1 VTDDRYARQRAVPA
15 IGPRGQLA
23 LAKARVVVDG
33 DQADAELAARY
44 LAGAGVGQLCVADAW
59 VRACCAVNGTIE
71 VDGGAPTGALR
82 VRVGDAAHTPTGSS
96 AVERGARAAR
106 WALARALAP

>member
-1 VTDDRYARQRAVPA
+1 MTDERYARQRAVPA
-15 IGPRGQLA
+15 IGARGQLA

-44 LAGAGVGQLCVADAW
+44 LAGAGVGQLRVADVW
-59 VRACCAVNGTIE
+59 VGACCAVNGTIAIE
-71 VDGGAPTGALR
+71 GGATTGALR
-82 VRVGDAAHTPTGSS
+82 VWVGDASHTPTGSS

-106 WALARALAP
+106 WALARALTP